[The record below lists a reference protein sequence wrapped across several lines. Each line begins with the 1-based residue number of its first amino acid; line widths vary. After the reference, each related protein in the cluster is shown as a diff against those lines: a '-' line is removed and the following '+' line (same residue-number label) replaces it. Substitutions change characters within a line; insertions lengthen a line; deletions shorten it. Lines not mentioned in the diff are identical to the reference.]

1 MRVGIPRA
9 LLYYYYYPF
18 WKTMFDALKIE
29 TVVSEPTSKM
39 TVNKGVEFSVP
50 EICVPIKIFTGHV
63 ASLIDE
69 VDYVFIPRMMS
80 ISKHEYFCPKF
91 MGLPDMIKYTV
102 PGAMGKILSPKITA
116 HTDNISNPKYY
127 TELKT
132 QLGIGTWELQRALKK
147 AEKEWQKFRN
157 LSKQGYVLT
166 DALNIFEDKNVADK
180 KIEKE
185 KNRSNDIEVTIGLLG
200 YVYDIYDSY
209 VSMDV
214 IQKLKDLNIKIVTFE
229 MLDDDEMNNSIRF
242 MNKKLFWTFS
252 NKLLGAGYH
261 FYHDPQVDG
270 LIQVT
275 AFGCGPD
282 SMIGKMLEL
291 DASKYDKPFM
301 TVRVDEHSGES
312 HLQTRVEAFIDM
324 IKRKKLQTGGGLRHE
339 SNLSIHGNNA
349 GL

>member
-18 WKTMFDALKIE
+18 WKTMFDVLKIE
-29 TVVSEPTSKM
+29 TVVSEPTSKR

-63 ASLIDE
+63 ASLLDE
-69 VDYVFIPRMMS
+69 VDYVFIPRMVS

-91 MGLPDMIKYTV
+91 MGLPDMIKYTI
-102 PGAMGKILSPKITA
+102 PGAMEKILSPKITSP
-116 HTDNISNPKYY
+116 TDNISNPKYY

-132 QLGIGTWELQRALKK
+132 KLGIGTWELHRALKK
-147 AEKEWQKFRN
+147 AEQEWYKFRQ
-157 LSKQGYVLT
+157 LSKEGYVLT
-166 DALNIFEDKNVADK
+166 DALHIFEGKNILKNQEQK
-180 KIEKE
+180 K
-185 KNRSNDIEVTIGLLG
+185 DVEVTIGLLG
-200 YVYDIYDSY
+200 YVYDIYDGY

-229 MLDDDEMNNSIRF
+229 MLDDEQMNNSIRF

-252 NKLLGAGYH
+252 NKLLGAGYY
-261 FYHDPQVDG
+261 FYNHPQIDG

-291 DASKYDKPFM
+291 DSSKYDKPFM

-324 IKRKKLQTGGGLRHE
+324 IKRKKLQAGGVLRRE

-349 GL
+349 GI